1 MGMEAE
7 KRRLEDAKA
16 VSIEQLN
23 ALAEQARE
31 EAGAD
36 AALLFETHAMF
47 IEDEDFCDCMDA
59 ALMEQPCTAERA
71 VELAGEQFSA
81 MLAEMDDPYMQARAA
96 DIRDVAR
103 RMRNNLMGVT
113 EGGIDV
119 GEPVILAAGDLAPSE
134 TLQLDKRSILGF
146 LTQGGSSS
154 SHTAI
159 LARTM
164 GIPAICG
171 LGDALDPALNGCTVY
186 MDGETGQVVLEP
198 DGPI

>member
-1 MGMEAE
+1 MRFMEGKGVSKGVVKGPICFYQRAAAAVSNHASLGMEAE
-7 KRRLEDAKA
+7 KRRLEEAKA

-31 EAGAD
+31 EAVAD

-113 EGGIDV
+113 EIGRAHV
-119 GEPVILAAGDLAPSE
+119 
-134 TLQLDKRSILGF
+134 
-146 LTQGGSSS
+146 
-154 SHTAI
+154 
-159 LARTM
+159 
-164 GIPAICG
+164 
-171 LGDALDPALNGCTVY
+171 
-186 MDGETGQVVLEP
+186 
-198 DGPI
+198 